1 VAETKKMPRN
11 WRGVTTVEEARE
23 HIDIGVLLAWREV
36 RNLRKLFDEQAETEV
51 IKHFARRLVER
62 ASNRL
67 QAEMIVESVL
77 IWLTSSGTEKLLHSF
92 LEEFF
97 AQPGC
102 DDACWLLVELAL
114 TADPAETSKD
124 AAMFEMA
131 VAMICELGLSIQE
144 YNRAYPGEFKRAEQ
158 FLEYAAT
165 YLLSVSNAN
174 SICIRLSLLHYFGVY
189 EHGRTQRSYMNR
201 IMTRFGHTVLEH
213 LFTLLFSKRSE
224 AIALQFLV
232 ENLPYVLE
240 ADIASQKIVYETFK
254 TYLLKHPDRFSLFA
268 QTFAEALSQQNDP
281 AFNQS
286 VRVFIQHMG
295 AMLRVVSNVNHKT
308 LARELLNAVVKFH
321 HWPVFA
327 EVIESVRGDEEI
339 RRQFIVFLE
348 RALIEMGEIKE
359 SEDDKVVAIRMSRR
373 GRRPSFSK
381 GEILGTMN
389 QVAYLGGIEI
399 QRAS

>member
-1 VAETKKMPRN
+1 VAENKKMPRN
-11 WRGVTTVEEARE
+11 WRGVTTVEQAKE
-23 HIDIGVLLAWREV
+23 HIDYGVLLSWREI
-36 RNLRKLFDEQAETEV
+36 RNLRKLFDESAEDQV
-51 IKHFARRLVER
+51 IRHFARRMVER
-62 ASNRL
+62 ATNRL

-77 IWLTSSGTEKLLHSF
+77 IWLTSSATEKLLHTF

-114 TADPAETSKD
+114 TAEPAESSKD

-131 VAMICELGLSIQE
+131 VAMICELGLSVQE
-144 YNRAYPGEFKRAEQ
+144 YNRAYPGEFKRADQ
-158 FLEYAAT
+158 FLEYTAT

-174 SICIRLSLLHYFGVY
+174 SICIRLSLLHYFGLY
-189 EHGRTQRSYMNR
+189 EHGRTHRTYMNR

-213 LFTLLFSKRSE
+213 LFTVLFNKRSE
-224 AIALQFLV
+224 AVALQFLL

-240 ADIASQKIVYETFK
+240 ADAASQKIVHETFK

-268 QTFAEALSQQNDP
+268 QTFAEALAAIDDP
-281 AFNQS
+281 SFNQS

-295 AMLRVVSNVNHKT
+295 AMLRVVSNVNHKN
-308 LARELLNAVVKFH
+308 LARELLGAVVKFH
-321 HWPVFA
+321 KWPIFA
-327 EVIESVRGDEEI
+327 EVIESVRSDEEI

-348 RALIEMGEIKE
+348 RALIEIGDVKQ
-359 SEDDKVVAIRMSRR
+359 SDSDKVVTIRMSRR
-373 GRRPSFSK
+373 GRRPAFSK
-381 GEILGTMN
+381 GEVIGTMN